1 MLFRGGQI
9 DKETSVSNNI
19 VELKLTDDVETTTGW
34 KHTEDVVVGDVFTDG
49 TEFAEV
55 INIELNNNIIKYYLK
70 EVVCA

>member
-9 DKETSVSNNI
+9 DKETQVSNNI
-19 VELKLTDDVETTTGW
+19 VEFKLTDDVETTNGW

-55 INIELNNNIIKYYLK
+55 VNIELNNNMIKYYLK